1 MRKVS
6 ILSIFIL
13 FFLITNFA
21 LAEDLLTIKAGID
34 LSGDHDISNGKNS
47 RSDSV
52 DNAISL
58 AAEYVVIDDDYGFGG
73 GISLQNLRNP
83 EGWSGDFYFTSIY
96 GLIKIGSFSENDKS
110 PYFIGQLGYNIL
122 SGNSDY
128 SSGVSLKGG
137 IYYGIG
143 FGIDLNENFQLET
156 LYSVNNGIAES
167 SGTDIDVKYTK
178 LTISVGYNF

>member
-13 FFLITNFA
+13 VFLISNFA

-34 LSGDHDISNGKNS
+34 LSGDHDISNGTYS

-58 AAEYVVIDDDYGFGG
+58 AAEYVVIEENFGFGG
-73 GISLQNLRNP
+73 GISLQNPRNP
-83 EGWSGDFYFTSIY
+83 EGWAGDFYFTSIY
-96 GLIKIGSFSENDKS
+96 GLVKIGSFSEEKS
-110 PYFIGQLGYNIL
+110 PYFIGQLGYNIF
-122 SGNSDY
+122 SGDNDY
-128 SSGVSLKGG
+128 ATVSLEGG

-143 FGIDLNENFQLET
+143 VGIISSENFQIEA
-156 LYSVNNGIAES
+156 LYSVNNGVAKS
-167 SGTDIDVKYTK
+167 SSDIDVKYTK